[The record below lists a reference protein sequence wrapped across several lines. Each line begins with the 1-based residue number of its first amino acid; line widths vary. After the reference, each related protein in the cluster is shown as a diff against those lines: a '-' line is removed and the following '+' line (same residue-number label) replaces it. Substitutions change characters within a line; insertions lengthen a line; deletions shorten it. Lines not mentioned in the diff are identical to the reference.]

1 MSPTQLSADS
11 ALGSSPFPEM
21 TSCNDGHK
29 EDKSPS
35 PAPPTL
41 PSAVNLVFRKD
52 SLDPPLAATLQSEGR
67 GSGLPLATDLDA
79 PRVRVSVRPKDSV
92 IEELENGGSTE
103 V

>member
-1 MSPTQLSADS
+1 
-11 ALGSSPFPEM
+11 M

-41 PSAVNLVFRKD
+41 LSAVNLVFRKD
-52 SLDPPLAATLQSEGR
+52 LLDPSLAATLQSEGR
-67 GSGLPLATDLDA
+67 GSGLSLATDLDA
-79 PRVRVSVRPKDSV
+79 PRVCVSVRPKDSV

>member
-1 MSPTQLSADS
+1 
-11 ALGSSPFPEM
+11 M

-52 SLDPPLAATLQSEGR
+52 LLDPPLAATLQSEGR

-79 PRVRVSVRPKDSV
+79 PRVCVSVRPKDSV
-92 IEELENGGSTE
+92 IEELDQLKCNGLRERERETSQGK
-103 V
+103 

>member
-1 MSPTQLSADS
+1 MMDI
-11 ALGSSPFPEM
+11 
-21 TSCNDGHK
+21 

-41 PSAVNLVFRKD
+41 PSAVNLVFHKD
-52 SLDPPLAATLQSEGR
+52 SLDPLLTATLQSEGC
-67 GSGLPLATDLDA
+67 GSGLPLAMDLDA
-79 PRVRVSVRPKDSV
+79 PRVRVSARPKDSV